1 MPLDLA
7 AVRLGLPGRRIE
19 WMESTGSTMTV
30 AARLAAEGCP
40 TGTIAGADE
49 QSAGMGRQGR
59 SWHSQ
64 KDTGLY
70 VSMVLRLP
78 VEARALPV
86 VMLALGIAT
95 QEAIAQV
102 SSLAPDLRWPNDVL
116 LGEHKCAGILAQL
129 DGAAIIAGIG
139 INVAQTAFPSGLA
152 TPATS
157 LLLAGARVAREP
169 LLIALVNSIER
180 CCAILA
186 GQGVPAILRMFEACS
201 SYARGRRI
209 HVEQADG
216 AIEGI
221 TSGLDPSGFLM
232 VRLDDGRDAVI
243 LAGGVRAL
251 R

>member
-30 AARLAAEGCP
+30 AARLAAEGAP
-40 TGTIAGADE
+40 SGTIAGADE

-59 SWHSQ
+59 FWHSQ
-64 KDTGLY
+64 RDTGLY

-78 VEARALPV
+78 VEGRALPV

-116 LGEHKCAGILAQL
+116 VGERKCAGILAQL

-139 INVAQTAFPSGLA
+139 INVAQTAFPPGLA

-169 LLIALVNSIER
+169 LLIALANSIEH
-180 CCAILA
+180 CCAMLA
-186 GQGVPAILRMFEACS
+186 GEGVPAILRMFEACS
-201 SYARGRRI
+201 SYARGRRV

-216 AIEGI
+216 AIEGV
-221 TSGLDPSGFLM
+221 TCGLDPSGFLI
-232 VRLDDGRDAVI
+232 VHQDDGHEAVI
-243 LAGGVRAL
+243 LAGGVRAV